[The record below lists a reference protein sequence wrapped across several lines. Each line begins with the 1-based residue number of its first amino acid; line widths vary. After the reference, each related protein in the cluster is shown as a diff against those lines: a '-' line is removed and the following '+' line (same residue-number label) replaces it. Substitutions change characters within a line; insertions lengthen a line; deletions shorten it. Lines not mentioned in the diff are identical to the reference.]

1 MSGGG
6 GGGGGG
12 DGPGWVDLA
21 MSDASL
27 VAELLVRLGHSRPP
41 APPPL
46 ELAWSVRQRRSKPPP
61 RNPAEKKQEEEGEEE
76 EKGGGGGQQ
85 PSRAS
90 PTTPLSWSGGATSS
104 GCGGA
109 DGSEESPPLDTATR
123 SKVSIAS
130 ASTMSATIAG
140 KRPRKKKTLAE
151 LREEESLL
159 LKERRN
165 LRHELSTLRLNFEKE
180 RSINQS
186 LKRIKIGMQSQA
198 AIPKQHEQVQAPSC
212 IPLEHAEVATQLQ
225 QRFSDIPEV
234 KKVESREM
242 LELPDLNL
250 PLEDG
255 GPDISCAVA

>member
-6 GGGGGG
+6 GGGGDDG
-12 DGPGWVDLA
+12 GPGWVDLA

-27 VAELLVRLGHSRPP
+27 VAELLVRLGHSRPA

-61 RNPAEKKQEEEGEEE
+61 RNPAEKKQEEEEE
-76 EKGGGGGQQ
+76 EKGGGGDQQ

-104 GCGGA
+104 GGGGA

-130 ASTMSATIAG
+130 ASTMSATITG

-212 IPLEHAEVATQLQ
+212 IPLEHTEVATQQQ

-234 KKVESREM
+234 KKVESRER

-255 GPDISCAVA
+255 GLDISCAAA